1 MFFFFFYHRFDR
13 RSVDHLQI
21 VARTEDATQHR
32 DEISCPRIIG
42 GIVEGGE
49 PQLPHLGL
57 RIEKD
62 RNHGEFVDEE
72 ELGPQKVDAFDKMV
86 DVMKRKWL
94 GDDAFFLDD
103 NCIHVVDGL
112 IRIYD
117 LPTIMERYVPFD
129 GKTARIHS
137 S

>member
-1 MFFFFFYHRFDR
+1 MFFRFSNHRFDR

-32 DEISCPRIIG
+32 DEISCPRIVG

-49 PQLPHLGL
+49 PKLPHLGL

-72 ELGPQKVDAFDKMV
+72 ELGPQKVDAFDEMV

-117 LPTIMERYVPFD
+117 LPTIAERYVPFD

-137 S
+137 F